1 MNYHKEL
8 KDLIWL
14 KDSQSISEDEFIKRK
29 KKLFTEKNKFD
40 GGKKKL
46 LVHFNNGN
54 YFKIEEINIHFS
66 PINPHSKYSKLI
78 SKQDKLDFLHSKRL
92 GNIDKNK
99 PINTGLP
106 ESHEEGELIAKLIE
120 EGETRESIINFFQR
134 SKTVMNRIIREK
146 LDGKLESNDP
156 YVLAAKKIIN
166 QLD

>member
-14 KDSQSISEDEFIKRK
+14 KDSQSISEDEFIKLK

-106 ESHEEGELIAKLIE
+106 DSKEESEAIKAMIE
-120 EGETRESIINFFQR
+120 EGESRQKIFYFFQR
-134 SKTVMNRIIREK
+134 SETVLHKIIKKTLAGE
-146 LDGKLESNDP
+146 LDDEDP
-156 YVLAAKKIIN
+156 YILAAKRI
-166 QLD
+166 LDQT